1 MSTPYYS
8 DAAVTLYHGDCR
20 ALLPALDHRVD
31 SLITDPPYGLNVGY
45 GRTKFGTRRIDGD
58 ADMSLILG
66 VFKATAHLM
75 VPDAWTATFC
85 GYSQVG
91 EVQMATEAS
100 GYKVKT
106 VIVWDKAMPSLGMGI
121 RNQHE
126 MVVLAK
132 QGRPVE
138 PFMGGNVW
146 RILRERG
153 TPQHPHMK
161 PQALMSRLID
171 YYSPEGGMVL
181 DPFAGSGSTLVA
193 AKQLGRT
200 AIGIEIDESYCE
212 LIAKRLDQGVLD
224 FGATA

>member
-1 MSTPYYS
+1 MNPYYADES
-8 DAAVTLYHGDCR
+8 VTLYHGDCR
-20 ALLPALDHRVD
+20 EVLPTLNVQVGA
-31 SLITDPPYGLNVGY
+31 LITDPPYGLNIGY
-45 GRTKFGTRRIDGD
+45 GRTMYGVRRIDGD
-58 ADMSLILG
+58 SDMSLILG
-66 VFKATAHLM
+66 VFKATAHM
-75 VPDAWTATFC
+75 MAPDAWTVTFC

-91 EVQMATEAS
+91 EVQMAAEAS

-106 VIVWDKAMPSLGMGI
+106 VVVWDKAMPSLGMGI

-126 MVVLAK
+126 MIVLAK

-153 TPQHPHMK
+153 TPEHPHMK

-171 YYSPEGGMVL
+171 YYSPEGGGVL
-181 DPFAGSGSTLVA
+181 DPFSGSGSTLVA

-212 LIAKRLDQGVLD
+212 LIAKRLSQGVLD

>member
-1 MSTPYYS
+1 MKPYYADES
-8 DAAVTLYHGDCR
+8 VTLYRGDCR
-20 ALLPALDHRVD
+20 EVLPALAVQVD
-31 SLITDPPYGLNVGY
+31 SLITDPPYGLNISY
-45 GRTKFGTRRIDGD
+45 GRTRRRIDGD
-58 ADMSLILG
+58 GDTTLILG

-75 VPDAWTATFC
+75 AADAWVATFC
-85 GYSQVG
+85 GYGQCG
-91 EVQMATEAS
+91 EVQMASEAS

-106 VIVWDKAMPSLGMGI
+106 VVVWDKAMPSLGEGI

-138 PFMGGNVW
+138 PFRGGNVW

-161 PQALMSRLID
+161 PQALMTRLID

-200 AIGIEIDESYCE
+200 AIGIEIDEPYCE
-212 LIAKRLDQGVLD
+212 LIAKRLSQGVLD